1 MGGTDE
7 WNDGGWDARRNEQTI
22 MDASKG
28 RGGAGRGGAEIL
40 LGLVLAIIMVG
51 AGRSSTVVE
60 AEERME
66 AERRAT

>member
-22 MDASKG
+22 MDASK
-28 RGGAGRGGAEIL
+28 GRGGAEIL